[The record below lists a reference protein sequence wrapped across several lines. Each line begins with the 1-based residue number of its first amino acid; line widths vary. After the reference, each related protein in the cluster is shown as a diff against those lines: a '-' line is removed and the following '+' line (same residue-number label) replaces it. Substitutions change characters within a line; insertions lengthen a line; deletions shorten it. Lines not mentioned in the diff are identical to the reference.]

1 MDEGSTEGYRA
12 EHIHQALA
20 SDERVS
26 EPELRVRVVAGRVII
41 TGDVHTR
48 ERRDAVAAVVHDVDP
63 GLLVDNQTTVIGT
76 TPQTPPTVEHIEG
89 AA

>member
-1 MDEGSTEGYRA
+1 MDDGYTA

-26 EPELRVRVVAGRVII
+26 EPELRVKVVAGRVVV
-41 TGDVHTR
+41 TGEIHTR
-48 ERRDAVAAVVHDVDP
+48 ARRDAVAAVVHEVDP
-63 GLLVDNQTTVIGT
+63 DLVVDNQTTVLET
-76 TPQTPPTVEHIEG
+76 TPASPPTVEHIEG

>member
-1 MDEGSTEGYRA
+1 MMLEGYLA

-26 EPELRVRVVAGRVII
+26 EPELRVQVVAGRVVV
-41 TGDVHTR
+41 TGDVHTQ
-48 ERRDAVAAVVHDVDP
+48 ERRDAVGLVVRDVDP
-63 GLLVDNQTTVIGT
+63 GLVVDNQTTIIDNVREGA
-76 TPQTPPTVEHIEG
+76 PTVEHIEG

>member
-1 MDEGSTEGYRA
+1 MDEGYTA

-26 EPELRVRVVAGRVII
+26 EPELRVTVVAGRAIV

-48 ERRDAVAAVVHDVDP
+48 ERRAAVDEVVRDVDP
-63 GLLVDNQTTVIGT
+63 DLVVDNQTTVMGP
-76 TPQTPPTVEHIEG
+76 TPDGRPTVEHIEE
-89 AA
+89 AT

>member
-1 MDEGSTEGYRA
+1 MDDAYVA

-26 EPELRVRVVAGRVII
+26 EPELRVKVVAGRVVV

-48 ERRDAVAAVVHDVDP
+48 ERREAVADVVRGVDP
-63 GLLVDNQTTVIGT
+63 ALVVDNQTTVLQT
-76 TPQTPPTVEHIEG
+76 SPQSPPTVERIEG
-89 AA
+89 AV

>member
-1 MDEGSTEGYRA
+1 MDEGYTA

-26 EPELRVRVVAGRVII
+26 EPELRVTVVAGRAII

-48 ERRDAVAAVVHDVDP
+48 ERKDAVDDVVRDVDP
-63 GLLVDNQTTVIGT
+63 DLVVDNQTTVMGT
-76 TPQTPPTVEHIEG
+76 TPESRPTVERIEG
-89 AA
+89 AT

>member
-1 MDEGSTEGYRA
+1 MDEGYTA

-26 EPELRVRVVAGRVII
+26 EPELRVTVVAGRAII

-48 ERRDAVAAVVHDVDP
+48 ERKDAVDDVVRDVDP
-63 GLLVDNQTTVIGT
+63 DLVVDNQTTVMGT
-76 TPQTPPTVEHIEG
+76 TLESRPTVERIEG
-89 AA
+89 AT

>member
-1 MDEGSTEGYRA
+1 MDDGYTA

-26 EPELRVRVVAGRVII
+26 EPELRVKVVAGRVII
-41 TGDVHTR
+41 TGDIHTQARR
-48 ERRDAVAAVVHDVDP
+48 EAVPLVVREVDP
-63 GLLVDNQTTVIGT
+63 ELVVDNQTTVLET
-76 TPQTPPTVEHIEG
+76 APTSPTTVEHIEG